1 MKMAKR
7 KRGEAPPGAPG
18 EEPAGKLAKLRFR
31 VSLEHEETLEI
42 DAADEED
49 AWRRYQRLRG
59 IVASDHTPH
68 VERISR

>member
-1 MKMAKR
+1 M
-7 KRGEAPPGAPG
+7 
-18 EEPAGKLAKLRFR
+18 PAGKLAKLRFR

-59 IVASDHTPH
+59 IVASDHTPR
-68 VERISR
+68 VERLSR

>member
-1 MKMAKR
+1 MEMAKR
-7 KRGEAPPGAPG
+7 KRGDAASGAAD
-18 EEPAGKLAKLRFR
+18 EKPAGKLAKRRFR

-59 IVASDHTPH
+59 IVASDHTPR
-68 VERISR
+68 VERLSR